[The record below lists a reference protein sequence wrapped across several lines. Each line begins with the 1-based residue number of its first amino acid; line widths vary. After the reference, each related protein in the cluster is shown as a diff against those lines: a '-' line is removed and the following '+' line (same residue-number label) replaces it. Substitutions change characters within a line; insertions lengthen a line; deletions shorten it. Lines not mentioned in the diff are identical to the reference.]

1 VIGMPREKSYGAVV
15 IRRDRPMQF
24 LLLQYGSGHWD
35 LVKGHAL
42 RGERE
47 EDAVMRELAE
57 ETGIRNARFIPGYR
71 EVISYFFRVK
81 RRTVF
86 KEVVYYLVETEEKTV
101 TISFEHTGYRWLPF
115 EEALALATF
124 QNTRDVLLKAC
135 QFLASQEIA
144 DVPGRCG

>member
-1 VIGMPREKSYGAVV
+1 
-15 IRRDRPMQF
+15 MQF

-57 ETGIRNARFIPGYR
+57 ETGIRHAWFIPGYR
-71 EVISYFFRVK
+71 EEISYFFRVK

-86 KEVVYYLVETEEKTV
+86 KEVVYYLVETDEMAV
-101 TISFEHTGYRWLPF
+101 TISFEHIAFRWLPF
-115 EEALALATF
+115 EEASALATF
-124 QNTRDVLLKAC
+124 QNTRDVLAKAC
-135 QFLASQEIA
+135 RFLALQGVA
-144 DVPGRCG
+144 DVHGRCG